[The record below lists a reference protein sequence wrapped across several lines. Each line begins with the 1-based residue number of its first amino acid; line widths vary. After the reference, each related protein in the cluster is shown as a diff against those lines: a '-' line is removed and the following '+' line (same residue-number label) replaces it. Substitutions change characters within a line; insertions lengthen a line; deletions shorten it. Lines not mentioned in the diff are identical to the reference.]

1 MTNPPEPGQFD
12 PWNRQAQAGFPRAGG
27 DPRDPRAEET
37 TRQLPA
43 IDSEPP
49 HENSAS
55 PRKRT
60 GLVVGITLGALAVAG
75 GGLTLALTGGD
86 DEPPPASA
94 LSAPPTTSSSVS
106 APASSSS
113 SAPPSSSVSSEDPPS
128 ATSRPVSSQ
137 AEPGDTE
144 TSGGL
149 GGGEN
154 ADGDLVDLQDVAD
167 QLIDGLNAQDADALR
182 ALMCSPNSEPFP
194 ELPDELV
201 WSLAGE
207 VTVNG
212 AQGTVPVQ
220 ASYQGTAESITFDAS
235 NTGDGWCLSA

>member
-12 PWNRQAQAGFPRAGG
+12 PWNRQTQSGFPQAGGA
-27 DPRDPRAEET
+27 PRDPRAEET

-43 IDSEPP
+43 IGSEPP

-75 GGLTLALTGGD
+75 GGLALALTGGD

-106 APASSSS
+106 APSSS
-113 SAPPSSSVSSEDPPS
+113 SAPPSSSASSEAPPS
-128 ATSRPVSSQ
+128 STSPPVSSQ
-137 AEPGDTE
+137 AEPGGVG
-144 TSGGL
+144 TSGDT
-149 GGGEN
+149 GGEES
-154 ADGDLVDLQDVAD
+154 ADSGLADLQDVAD
-167 QLIDGLNAQDADALR
+167 ELIDGLNAQDADALR

-212 AQGTVPVQ
+212 EQGTVPVQ
-220 ASYQGTAESITFDAS
+220 ASYQGTTESLTFDAS

>member
-12 PWNRQAQAGFPRAGG
+12 PWNRQAQAGFPQVGG
-27 DPRDPRAEET
+27 AHRDPRAEET

-43 IDSEPP
+43 IDSERP

-55 PRKRT
+55 PKKRT

-75 GGLTLALTGGD
+75 GGLALALTGGD

-106 APASSSS
+106 TPASS
-113 SAPPSSSVSSEDPPS
+113 SAPPSSSASSEAPPS
-128 ATSRPVSSQ
+128 STSRPVSSQ
-137 AEPGDTE
+137 AEPGGTGTSDDT
-144 TSGGL
+144 
-149 GGGEN
+149 GGEER
-154 ADGDLVDLQDVAD
+154 ADSSGLAGLQDVAD
-167 QLIDGLNAQDADALR
+167 ELIDGLNAQDADALR

-212 AQGTVPVQ
+212 DQGTVPVK
-220 ASYQGTAESITFDAS
+220 ASYQGTAESLTFDAS
-235 NTGDGWCLSA
+235 NTGDGWCVSA